1 MYLSRGK
8 GDRGNYTTYF
18 DLEDHNNRI
27 NMVPKNN
34 RRIDAK
40 ISEKTKR
47 SQKTLLIWKGKNWK
61 RTLFGEWIQTKW
73 NARAH
78 WRSKTSKTN
87 DERYWPKTATR
98 EIATEFSACVVC
110 TLQQKRLCRTK
121 THSLVFA

>member
-1 MYLSRGK
+1 MAQKIRKLLTYNRTHIAKPDLDRLYLSRSK

-47 SQKTLLIWKGKNWK
+47 SQKTLLI
-61 RTLFGEWIQTKW
+61 
-73 NARAH
+73 
-78 WRSKTSKTN
+78 
-87 DERYWPKTATR
+87 
-98 EIATEFSACVVC
+98 
-110 TLQQKRLCRTK
+110 
-121 THSLVFA
+121 